1 MSNHDVEEIT
11 SYIKS
16 PDLETVIL
24 GYSMIITDGDF
35 KVVKELYGLETHELP
50 DKFNN
55 FAHVCEYLQRWSCE
69 HEYMESI
76 WPRNADTLY
85 RPVAQAVLSRI
96 CRLKIKAMHK
106 MKTCPNP
113 KCKTKGIPDDA
124 QFCPV
129 CGCELKEKSKPQLV
143 DAELTAAKTT
153 IRKFRATTISW
164 AAKGAKTVKLDGE
177 LLPCP
182 GTKQVFPR
190 GTKKYVVEFLDEKEE
205 VIGSKSITI
214 EVTPNWNIL
223 IIFIA
228 ILSLVGII
236 AAFSS

>member
-1 MSNHDVEEIT
+1 MSDHDVEEIT

-55 FAHVCEYLQRWSCE
+55 FAHVCEYLQMRSSE

-106 MKTCPNP
+106 
-113 KCKTKGIPDDA
+113 
-124 QFCPV
+124 
-129 CGCELKEKSKPQLV
+129 
-143 DAELTAAKTT
+143 
-153 IRKFRATTISW
+153 
-164 AAKGAKTVKLDGE
+164 
-177 LLPCP
+177 
-182 GTKQVFPR
+182 
-190 GTKKYVVEFLDEKEE
+190 
-205 VIGSKSITI
+205 
-214 EVTPNWNIL
+214 
-223 IIFIA
+223 
-228 ILSLVGII
+228 
-236 AAFSS
+236 